1 MEKLTGTPTP
11 VLVVGAGTV
20 VIYVE
25 RPWVPLPA
33 AHTAG
38 FL

>member
-1 MEKLTGTPTP
+1 MEKADYSRCTPTP
-11 VLVVGAGTV
+11 VLVVGVGTV

-33 AHTAG
+33 G
-38 FL
+38 FQ